1 MLSFGPPLMTILFNR
16 HHLNFSLLLL
26 YKYHEHDGNISTFD
40 FMDLLPYLAAGIVEH
55 HVVPDRLRHR

>member
-1 MLSFGPPLMTILFNR
+1 MTILFNR
-16 HHLNFSLLLL
+16 HHLNFSQVLL
-26 YKYHEHDGNISTFD
+26 YKYHEHHGNIPTFD